1 MFAATFQTATDILNA
16 LRTRIIP
23 AAAAAARDRREIDS
37 QERAFNEKVAQLMA
51 TGLSPD
57 DAWLAAGGKISL
69 KKPE

>member
-1 MFAATFQTATDILNA
+1 MFAATFQTAADILNA
-16 LRTRIIP
+16 LRTIP
-23 AAAAAARDRREIDS
+23 APAAAARDRREIDS